1 MVAPTLAAGTPG
13 FPAIVTG
20 PVLEWQ
26 DRWLDRPESLAG
38 AVIYDRGQTP
48 LFRTAFIVEHGAKAL
63 LMAEGGKNYHPLIL
77 ATEAGLPTIA
87 GIGQVDLAGGRQVT
101 VDAGAGKVYPAL
113 PSATATTAPAIAAS
127 NAVDLPAVYVNVGY
141 PSALPAAAASGA
153 AGLGLLRTE
162 FAAVKTLALHLDQRL
177 DDGRCGRELLEQAG
191 GNEADT
197 IYTLALDQQG
207 RSLLKA
213 GFHEVVAAAVTSFG
227 EREVIV
233 RTLDIA
239 RHLDEPMGNRGIRR
253 CVGSGGTT
261 IRLLC
266 EAIRDV
272 LEERGGQIGLILPLV
287 SHYSQIRA
295 TMEQVLACGLTL
307 ERPGSTAPRQIRFGW
322 EIEQPAAAHNN
333 ALWLAA
339 FTAEFGQAPHLLGI
353 GTNDLTQFTIALGR
367 DVYAAETD
375 PALADYLRALY
386 DEHEFSV
393 VRQILEAA
401 AQCRAAGTHVF
412 LLGQAGADPMLAPL
426 LFAAR
431 ITPSVAPARVAEVQ
445 AMARASMQP
454 GAALEAIA
462 AYQGRV
468 LRTYPP
474 AARAAVARELE
485 AFFRATL
492 PDLIK
497 G

>member
-13 FPAIVTG
+13 FPAVVTG

-26 DRWLDRPESLAG
+26 DCWLDQPETLAG

-63 LMAEGGKNYHPLIL
+63 LMAGGGKNYHPLIL
-77 ATEAGLPTIA
+77 AAEAGLPAIA
-87 GIGQVDLAGGRQVT
+87 GIGQVDLPVGRQVT
-101 VDAGAGKVYPAL
+101 VDAGAGKVYPAWSL
-113 PSATATTAPAIAAS
+113 ATEATAPTIAAGS
-127 NAVDLPAVYVNVGY
+127 AADLPAVYVNVGY

-162 FAAVKTLALHLDQRL
+162 FAAVKTLALHLNQRL
-177 DDGRCGRELLEQAG
+177 EDGRCWRELLEQAG
-191 GNEADT
+191 GNEADA
-197 IYTLALDQQG
+197 IYTLALDRQG
-207 RSLLKA
+207 QVRLKA
-213 GFHEVVAAAVTSFG
+213 GFYEVVAAAVTCFG

-253 CVGSGGTT
+253 CVGSGGAT
-261 IRLLC
+261 IHLLC
-266 EAIRDV
+266 EAIRNV
-272 LEERGGQIGLILPLV
+272 LEEQGGHIGLILPLV

-295 TMEQVLACGLTL
+295 TMEQVLASGLSL
-307 ERPGSTAPRQIRFGW
+307 QKPGSAAPRQIRFGW

-339 FTAEFGQAPHLLGI
+339 FSAEFGQPPHLLGI

-375 PALADYLRALY
+375 PTLADYLRALY
-386 DEHEFSV
+386 DEDEFSV
-393 VRQILEAA
+393 VRQILEAT
-401 AQCRAAGTHVF
+401 AQCRAVGTRVF
-412 LLGQAGADPMLAPL
+412 LLGQAGADPVLAPL

-431 ITPSVAPARVAEVQ
+431 ITPSVAPARVGEVQ
-445 AMARASMQP
+445 AMAQASLQP
-454 GAALEAIA
+454 GAAAKAIA
-462 AYQGRV
+462 AYRDRV
-468 LRTYPP
+468 LATYPP
-474 AARAAVARELE
+474 VARAVVARELE
-485 AFFRATL
+485 AFFLATL
-492 PDLIK
+492 PAVPA
-497 G
+497 

>member
-1 MVAPTLAAGTPG
+1 MIAPTLAAGTAG
-13 FPAIVTG
+13 NPAVVTG

-26 DRWLDRPESLAG
+26 NHWLDRPEPLAG
-38 AVIYDRGQTP
+38 AVVYDRGQTP

-77 ATEAGLPTIA
+77 ATEAGLPAIA
-87 GIGQVDLAGGRQVT
+87 GIGQVELPVGRQVT
-101 VDAGAGKVYPAL
+101 VDVAAGNVYAAPVPA
-113 PSATATTAPAIAAS
+113 ATPTAPALTPVETPGMA
-127 NAVDLPAVYVNVGY
+127 AVYVNVGY

-162 FAAVKTLALHLDQRL
+162 FAAVKTLALHLQQRL
-177 DDGRCGRELLEQAG
+177 DDGRCWRDLLEQAG
-191 GNEADT
+191 GNEADA
-197 IYTLALDQQG
+197 IYTLAVDQRGQ
-207 RSLLKA
+207 SLLKA
-213 GFHEVVAAAVTSFG
+213 GFRDVIATAVACFG

-253 CVGSGGTT
+253 CVGSGGAT

-266 EAIRDV
+266 EAIREV
-272 LEERGGQIGLILPLV
+272 LEEQGGQIGLILPLV
-287 SHYSQIRA
+287 SHYAQIRA
-295 TMEQVLACGLTL
+295 TLEQVLASGLAL
-307 ERPGSTAPRQIRFGW
+307 QRPGSEAPRQIRFGW
-322 EIEQPAAAHNN
+322 EIEQPAAAQDN

-339 FTAEFGQAPHLLGI
+339 FTAEFGQPPHLIGI

-375 PALADYLRALY
+375 TALADYLRALY

-401 AQCRAAGTHVF
+401 AQCRAVGTRVF
-412 LLGQAGADPMLAPL
+412 LLGQAGADPLLAPL

-431 ITPSVAPARVAEVQ
+431 ITPSVATARVGEVQ
-445 AMARASMQP
+445 ALARAALQP
-454 GAALEAIA
+454 GAATRAIA
-462 AYQGRV
+462 AYRDRV
-468 LRTYPP
+468 LATYPP

-485 AFFRATL
+485 AFFQATL
-492 PDLIK
+492 PTAQP
-497 G
+497 